1 MLLKDIP
8 LIQMFP
14 NRIHMMKMKSE
25 VIRSL
30 VNSESSTNDS
40 NLNLDTLSMEIEERV
55 EAMTFS
61 L

>member
-8 LIQMFP
+8 LIQMFS
-14 NRIHMMKMKSE
+14 NRIHMTKMKSE

-40 NLNLDTLSMEIEERV
+40 NLNLDTLSMEIEKRV

>member
-8 LIQMFP
+8 LIQMFS
-14 NRIHMMKMKSE
+14 NRIHMTKMKSE

-30 VNSESSTNDS
+30 VNSESYTNDS
-40 NLNLDTLSMEIEERV
+40 NLNLDTLLMEIEERM

>member
-8 LIQMFP
+8 LIQMFS
-14 NRIHMMKMKSE
+14 NRIHMTKMKSE